1 MHAGSLCQHV
11 NRNVQR
17 ALGKVQEPVCF
28 KYPVNSPQSQF
39 LGTRLLYSQGIN
51 YCLPLLTSII
61 TVDYQFRIPK
71 IVGTELEELVHAP
84 VCPSRLHTPFHA
96 NTDVKPSVW
105 TPEIISAA
113 EVDAR

>member
-17 ALGKVQEPVCF
+17 PLGKVQEPVCF
-28 KYPVNSPQSQF
+28 KYPVHSPSLNF
-39 LGTRLLYSQGIN
+39 WERDYSQGIN

-61 TVDYQFRIPK
+61 TVVYQFRIPK
-71 IVGTELEELVHAP
+71 IVRTELGKLVHAP

-96 NTDVKPSVW
+96 NTDVKPGVW